1 MSCGWQ
7 IKHTLQWRGVHPRQ
21 YSESSLPQPLWG
33 HSSTEFSNPWQFR
46 LDSHTLLAPRLV
58 AVHSLF
64 PKMFFIGG
72 LRPSCLHI
80 TFAVWYGRPRHAQ
93 IVPHVP
99 LYLTCTWP
107 ALGVS
112 IPTKRASTSVEN
124 QSPKIRPLVLSL
136 LKGHLINQTFCIGT
150 ASLVPIYR
158 PSCSVRAGNYYLLR
172 RNRNERAWTPHQTS
186 RRWFYTV
193 KETRENA

>member
-7 IKHTLQWRGVHPRQ
+7 IKHTLQWRGVHPWQ

-33 HSSTEFSNPWQFR
+33 HSPTEFSNPWQFR
-46 LDSHTLLAPRLV
+46 LDSHTLSAPRLV

-72 LRPSCLHI
+72 LWPSCLHI

-93 IVPHVP
+93 IVPHVL

-112 IPTKRASTSVEN
+112 IPTKRTSTSVEN

-150 ASLVPIYR
+150 AQ
-158 PSCSVRAGNYYLLR
+158 PSS
-172 RNRNERAWTPHQTS
+172 
-186 RRWFYTV
+186 
-193 KETRENA
+193 

>member
-7 IKHTLQWRGVHPRQ
+7 IKHTLQWRGVQPRQ

-46 LDSHTLLAPRLV
+46 LDSHTLSAPRLV

-64 PKMFFIGG
+64 MKLYFVGD
-72 LRPSCLHI
+72 LWPSCLHI
-80 TFAVWYGRPRHAQ
+80 TFPVWYVRCRPAQ

-112 IPTKRASTSVEN
+112 IPTKRTSTSVKN
-124 QSPKIRPLVLSL
+124 HSTKVRPLVLSL
-136 LKGHLINQTFCIGT
+136 PKGHLIYQTLVWGQPIG
-150 ASLVPIYR
+150 VPTR
-158 PSCSVRAGNYYLLR
+158 LELETTFARW
-172 RNRNERAWTPHQTS
+172 RNREELAWTAHQTS
-186 RRWFYTV
+186 QQWFRAV